1 MHERAVPEV
10 FDLCQKVRAEVKK
23 FKYSEEESRALVRQ
37 VNLRNAFLIFVQT
50 KRHKNKKT
58 NTRPHMKNLHVIL
71 DSPAEWST
79 TVKMLSRM
87 SQLEE
92 AYLAYAEDKGNP
104 SNALTRDEF
113 RLSRH
118 FFIQN
123 HIRQRCQNHKD
134 ARITNCLKLSQACCG
149 SAPPARRFIRF
160 NAEGRGQGF
169 RVPSSMGDVED

>member
-23 FKYSEEESRALVRQ
+23 FKYSEEEPRALGRQ
-37 VNLRNAFLIFVQT
+37 VNVRNACFFVLIQGGY
-50 KRHKNKKT
+50 KNNKKT
-58 NTRPHMKNLHVIL
+58 HTRPHMKNPHVIL

-104 SNALTRDEF
+104 SSALTRDEF
-113 RLSRH
+113 RLSKH
-118 FFIQN
+118 FF
-123 HIRQRCQNHKD
+123 HTEPHKTKMPESQRCQNHK
-134 ARITNCLKLSQACCG
+134 LSQIVTGMLWEC
-149 SAPPARRFIRF
+149 SARSQIH
-160 NAEGRGQGF
+160 QI
-169 RVPSSMGDVED
+169 

>member
-23 FKYSEEESRALVRQ
+23 FKYSEEESRALGRQ
-37 VNLRNAFLIFVQT
+37 VNV
-50 KRHKNKKT
+50 
-58 NTRPHMKNLHVIL
+58 RPHMKNLHVIL
-71 DSPAEWST
+71 DSPAEWNT

-104 SNALTRDEF
+104 SSALTRDEF

-118 FFIQN
+118 FF
-123 HIRQRCQNHKD
+123 HTEPHKTKMPESQRCQNHK
-134 ARITNCLKLSQACCG
+134 LSQIVTGMLWEC
-149 SAPPARRFIRF
+149 SARSQIH
-160 NAEGRGQGF
+160 QI
-169 RVPSSMGDVED
+169 

>member
-1 MHERAVPEV
+1 MSAQ
-10 FDLCQKVRAEVKK
+10 FQKCLTYARKCELKSRSSNIQKK
-23 FKYSEEESRALVRQ
+23 KAARWFGRSISGML
-37 VNLRNAFLIFVQT
+37 FSIFVQT

-92 AYLAYAEDKGNP
+92 AYLAYAEEKGNP
-104 SNALTRDEF
+104 SSALTRDEF

-118 FFIQN
+118 FLIQN

-169 RVPSSMGDVED
+169 RVPSSMGDIED

>member
-37 VNLRNAFLIFVQT
+37 VNLRNAYFLYRQ

-71 DSPAEWST
+71 DSSAEWST

-92 AYLAYAEDKGNP
+92 AYLAYAEEKGNP
-104 SNALTRDEF
+104 SSTLTRDEF

-118 FFIQN
+118 FF
-123 HIRQRCQNHKD
+123 HTEPHKTKMPESQRCQNHK
-134 ARITNCLKLSQACCG
+134 LSQIVTSMLWEC
-149 SAPPARRFIRF
+149 SARSQIH
-160 NAEGRGQGF
+160 QI
-169 RVPSSMGDVED
+169 